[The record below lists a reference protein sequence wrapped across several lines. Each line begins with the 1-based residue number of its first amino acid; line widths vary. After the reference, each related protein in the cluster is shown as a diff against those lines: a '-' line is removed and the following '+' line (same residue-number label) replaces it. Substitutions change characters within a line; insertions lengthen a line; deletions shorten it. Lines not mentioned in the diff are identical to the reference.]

1 MDRST
6 SVVRQ
11 RHFAR
16 MSGAPAR
23 AFSGFRGVRTP
34 AGNLYLQPV
43 VLGGASWGLALR
55 LSSGAGAQEGVLLGP
70 RGVNL
75 CFGTDDALVVL
86 REKAAGIVTLAAL
99 DAQSTGGL
107 QGRRAKSLWALDVA
121 DAGEGVVAYAGPPG
135 IVLRSTK
142 AVSLVALA

>member
-86 REKAAGIVTLAAL
+86 REKAAGMFAHTPNLNDIVERTRQMLIDGVRDEL
-99 DAQSTGGL
+99 L
-107 QGRRAKSLWALDVA
+107 GRRAAA
-121 DAGEGVVAYAGPPG
+121 AAAH
-135 IVLRSTK
+135 
-142 AVSLVALA
+142 